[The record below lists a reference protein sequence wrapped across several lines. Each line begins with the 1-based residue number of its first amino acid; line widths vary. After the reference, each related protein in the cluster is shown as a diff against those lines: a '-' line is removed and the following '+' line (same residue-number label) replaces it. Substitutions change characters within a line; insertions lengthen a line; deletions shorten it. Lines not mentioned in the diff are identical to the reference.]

1 MIGRNINMFLLDG
14 TSSGVIKA
22 SLANWTGVAYKI
34 PRVELDACKDR
45 DHLHQSGVYFLFS
58 KSEKTEEPVV
68 YIGQAGQRKNGEALL
83 YRLNEH
89 ITNYNSD
96 DDLNNEKYWIEAI
109 ALTTSNNS
117 FGPTEISYLEN
128 AFYNIAKESG
138 RYTVRNGNEPN
149 KGHVTEEKESELLE
163 FIENAKIIVGALGHK
178 VFEPY
183 ENETKKDK
191 DETSDNRL
199 YYTSSTFKATG
210 NVLSDGFIVYKGSTI
225 SDTITKS
232 CPQSAIRD
240 RERHAEKIVND
251 QLVDDI
257 LFNSPS
263 GAASFVAGGSRSGNQ
278 EWKNKE
284 GTSLKDIEQK
294 EIE

>member
-22 SLANWTGVAYKI
+22 TLANWTGVAYKI
-34 PRVELDACKDR
+34 PRTELDSCQDR
-45 DHLHQSGVYFLFS
+45 DHLHQSGVYFLLS
-58 KSEKTEEPVV
+58 KSEETEEPVI

-89 ITNYNSD
+89 INNYNSD
-96 DDLNNEKYWIEAI
+96 KDLNNEKYWIEAI

-128 AFYNIAKESG
+128 AFYHLAKDSG
-138 RYTVRNGNEPN
+138 RYHVRNNNEPN

-183 ENETKKDK
+183 ETEIRKDNE
-191 DETSDNRL
+191 ETSDNRL
-199 YYTSSTFKATG
+199 YFTSSTFRATG
-210 NVLSDGFIVYKGSTI
+210 NTLSDGFIVYKGSTI
-225 SDTITKS
+225 SDTINKS
-232 CPQSAIRD
+232 CPPSAIQNRQK
-240 RERHAEKIVND
+240 HAEKIVNH

-263 GAASFVAGGSRSGNQ
+263 GAASFVAGGSRSGNF
-278 EWKNKE
+278 EWKKKD
-284 GTSLKDIEQK
+284 GVSLKDIEHKNIQ
-294 EIE
+294 